1 MFLIPVLSLLCAA
14 AFVLS
19 GDRQARAFVKPFCLT
34 CICEYAGLF
43 LIYRVLR
50 RFAADFSG
58 SLPVLPLL
66 VTCMFPYAAT
76 LMKQQKPGSKLSG
89 YIRKLCIASA
99 VIFLAELFIMN
110 GKSLTGSYR
119 SEAID
124 AGGITCSG
132 EVQLENKHLRITGDA
147 TLTLEDVPD
156 YARCLVLPL
165 KQKLDKT
172 SQPYTV
178 KLSMQDDNFPNTA
191 ITVQEKKQMGRQANC
206 RLSFRPYGEI
216 YSLTLSFSKVTVPI
230 TLKQIQVGSCLPF
243 RFLSLR
249 FFILLALTAF
259 VTAAIDFSWY
269 LVCYDRKNQAHRL
282 ITGLVIAACM
292 LLCFAFSRP
301 GEKAYDYSDTPSAT
315 DPYALTFDA
324 FQKGQVFLD
333 ITPDEGL
340 DDLENVYS
348 PDERKE
354 SEASVL
360 WDYTYYDGKYYCYF
374 GVTPVLLYYYPF
386 YLLNDDKLPALS
398 MAITFFS
405 VWSVLFFCLAVLTAI
420 RMFIKRPN
428 LILTLLSLPCVT
440 LCVGIFYMMNY
451 GDKYHLPFVSGL
463 CMLSICLLTGMKACM
478 ARRMPVRMILLFL
491 SGASLALTAGA
502 RPSLALSAAVLIPLF
517 IGILVNKRQKPAH
530 RIGQAACFL
539 SPLFLGTAGLM
550 WYNQAR
556 FGSVFDFG
564 AAYQLTVSDIHANRL
579 RLTHLW
585 GMLSH
590 YFCISPQH
598 TATFPFFEPQ
608 YGHLNNYQQ
617 FVYLEG
623 TIGWMMY
630 PMVAAGLLLLY
641 PALSNDRVCC
651 RSQITRRQRTG
662 FLLTAVAAVILI
674 AWMDFSAGGVNQRYL
689 YDIAPLLLML
699 CTVTIL
705 RACPKPRTSRYPYL
719 VLCMTVISTGL
730 FGALYMLGITS
741 GNLVKHCPNLY
752 NLIEEMVMFWQ

>member
-1 MFLIPVLSLLCAA
+1 MMFFIPVICLLCAV

-19 GDRQARAFVKPFCLT
+19 GDKQAHSFLKPFCLI
-34 CICEYAGLF
+34 CISQYAGLF
-43 LIYRVLR
+43 LIYRLLM

-58 SLPVLPLL
+58 SLPFLALF
-66 VTCMFPYAAT
+66 VTCILPYAASFS
-76 LMKQQKPGSKLSG
+76 KQLRPKAKLSG
-89 YIRKLCIASA
+89 YLRKLYIASVA
-99 VIFLAELFIMN
+99 ILLLELFVMN
-110 GKSLTGSYR
+110 GKSLTRNYR
-119 SEAID
+119 SATID
-124 AGGITCSG
+124 AEEITYSG
-132 EVQLENKHLRITGDA
+132 EVQQENHHLRITGDA

-156 YARCLVLPL
+156 YARCLILPL
-165 KQKLDKT
+165 KQKLDKS
-172 SQPYTV
+172 SQPYIV
-178 KLSMQDDNFPNTA
+178 KLSMQDDNFPDTA
-191 ITVQEKKQMGRQANC
+191 ITVQEKKQMGRLTNC

-216 YSLTLSFSKVTVPI
+216 YSLTISFSKVTVPI
-230 TLKQIQVGSCLPF
+230 TLKQIQVGSRLPF

-249 FFILLALTAF
+249 FFILLILTAL
-259 VTAAIDFSWY
+259 VTAVIDFSWY
-269 LVCYDRKNQAHRL
+269 LLCYDRTNPVHRL

-324 FQKGQVFLD
+324 FQKGQVWLD

-348 PDERKE
+348 PDERKD

-360 WDYTYYDGKYYCYF
+360 WDYAYYDGKYYCYF

-386 YLLNDDKLPALS
+386 YLINDKLPALS

-405 VWSVLFFCLAVLTAI
+405 VWAVLFFCLAVLSAI
-420 RMFIKRPN
+420 RMFIRRPN

-463 CMLSICLLTGMKACM
+463 CMLSICLVSGIKACM
-478 ARRMPVRMILLFL
+478 ARRLPVRMILLFL
-491 SGASLALTAGA
+491 SGAALALTAGA

-517 IGILVNKRQKPAH
+517 IGILLNKRQKLSH
-530 RIGQAACFL
+530 RLGQAACFL
-539 SPLFLGTAGLM
+539 IPLFLGIAGLM
-550 WYNQAR
+550 WYNRAR

-564 AAYQLTVSDIHANRL
+564 AAYQLTVSDIHANKL

-641 PALSNDRVCC
+641 PALANDRICC
-651 RSQITRRQRTG
+651 RSQITRRQRNG
-662 FLLTAVAAVILI
+662 FLLTAFAATVLI

-689 YDIAPLLLML
+689 YDIAPLLLMC
-699 CTVTIL
+699 CTITIL
-705 RACPKPRTSRYPYL
+705 RTCPKPQNNRYPYL
-719 VLCMTVISTGL
+719 LLCMTVISTGL

-741 GNLVKHCPNLY
+741 GNLLKHCPNLY
-752 NLIEEMVMFWQ
+752 NLIEEMLMFWQ